1 MDTRLFDALNTGIIL
16 LDTNHRAIWV
26 NESARRI
33 TSMGLR
39 QLASVPFESWVTVSQ
54 SLELAQS
61 LKHLVHTLYGFTY
74 RELVLVR
81 DEHQVT
87 ADASFSCLDP
97 PLGDAV
103 ILVELSE
110 VDQLLKISRYSRKVS
125 DEEGFRKL
133 VQGLAHEIKN
143 PLGGIKGA
151 AQLLAKEVG
160 ANGYAD
166 YLDVIVS
173 EADRLKTLVD
183 RLLGS
188 PARLEHEP
196 VNIHQL
202 LERTRALLL
211 AESNEQIVIT
221 RDYDPS
227 LPEIIGDRGQMQQAI
242 LNIAKN
248 ALEALTESVT
258 IAPEIRFQTRAVR
271 RSIAGSLGRQSRTL
285 LQIRIEDNGPGIP
298 TELTDRLF
306 FPMVSGRAQGSGI
319 GLSISQ
325 TIVHRHH
332 GWIEV
337 ASKPGRTQFDIIVP
351 FGESQ

>member
-1 MDTRLFDALNTGIIL
+1 MDTRLFNALNTGIIL
-16 LDTNHRAIWV
+16 LDATHRALWV

-39 QLASVPFESWVTVSQ
+39 QLASVPFESWVTESQVDELSQ
-54 SLELAQS
+54 SLT
-61 LKHLVHTLYGFTY
+61 HLVNELYGFTY

-81 DEHQVT
+81 DGHQVT
-87 ADASFSCLDP
+87 ADASFSYLDP
-97 PLGDAV
+97 PIGDAI
-103 ILVELSE
+103 ILVELAE
-110 VDQLLKISRYSRKVS
+110 VDQLLKISRDSRKVS

-151 AQLLAKEVG
+151 AQLLAKEAG

-173 EADRLKTLVD
+173 EADRLKSLVD

-196 VNIHQL
+196 VNMHQL

-211 AESNEQIVIT
+211 AESNEQVSII

-227 LPEIIGDRGQMQQAI
+227 LPEIMGDRGQIQQAI

-248 ALEALTESVT
+248 ALEALTESAT
-258 IAPEIRFQTRAVR
+258 ANPEIRFQTRAVR
-271 RSIAGSLGRQSRTL
+271 RSVAGSLGRQNRTL

-298 TELTDRLF
+298 SELTDRLF

-325 TIVHRHH
+325 TIIHRHH

-337 ASKPGRTQFDIIVP
+337 SSRPGQTQFDLIVP
-351 FGESQ
+351 FGES

>member
-1 MDTRLFDALNTGIIL
+1 M
-16 LDTNHRAIWV
+16 
-26 NESARRI
+26 
-33 TSMGLR
+33 
-39 QLASVPFESWVTVSQ
+39 
-54 SLELAQS
+54 
-61 LKHLVHTLYGFTY
+61 
-74 RELVLVR
+74 
-81 DEHQVT
+81 
-87 ADASFSCLDP
+87 
-97 PLGDAV
+97 
-103 ILVELSE
+103 
-110 VDQLLKISRYSRKVS
+110 
-125 DEEGFRKL
+125 
-133 VQGLAHEIKN
+133 QGLAHEIKN

-188 PARLEHEP
+188 PASLEHEP

>member
-110 VDQLLKISRYSRKVS
+110 VDQLLKISRDSRKVS

-202 LERTRALLL
+202 L
-211 AESNEQIVIT
+211 
-221 RDYDPS
+221 
-227 LPEIIGDRGQMQQAI
+227 
-242 LNIAKN
+242 
-248 ALEALTESVT
+248 
-258 IAPEIRFQTRAVR
+258 
-271 RSIAGSLGRQSRTL
+271 
-285 LQIRIEDNGPGIP
+285 
-298 TELTDRLF
+298 
-306 FPMVSGRAQGSGI
+306 
-319 GLSISQ
+319 
-325 TIVHRHH
+325 
-332 GWIEV
+332 
-337 ASKPGRTQFDIIVP
+337 
-351 FGESQ
+351 